1 MSYTT
6 AMLGWQYANALCD
19 ALEDPEEDK
28 DKTEKVK
35 ALGQEFALMPK
46 LNL

>member
-6 AMLGWQYANALCD
+6 DMLGWQYANALCD
-19 ALEDPEEDK
+19 ALEDPDE
-28 DKTEKVK
+28 DKTENVK
-35 ALGQEFALMPK
+35 ALEQEFVLMSK

>member
-6 AMLGWQYANALCD
+6 DMLGWKYANALCD
-19 ALEDPEEDK
+19 TLEDPDE
-28 DKTEKVK
+28 DKTENVK
-35 ALGQEFALMPK
+35 ALGQEFALMSK